1 MNTITVDASMRSRL
15 DNLESPLQ
23 FCNESGESLRAPP
36 RARCQFGWVSS
47 FPPPSIIGRYPSWP
61 RQPYRTRI
69 SPRPAVRPAAD
80 QRPKSFWPG

>member
-23 FCNESGESLRAPP
+23 FCNESGESLGIFVPAAEHHRTL
-36 RARCQFGWVSS
+36 SEL
-47 FPPPSIIGRYPSWP
+47 P
-61 RQPYRTRI
+61 RQPYRTRDLCL
-69 SPRPAVRPAAD
+69 RPAVRPAAD